1 MHIENGSVIFRS
13 TFSDVRT
20 TLTGNLAAG
29 SIALSLFLAGAAAQ
43 TRQLTPPGQDKV
55 THRQGKIVQPNV
67 DQERLQLERQKLTF
81 DEKVET
87 DKLELERAKLDVER
101 GNARWS
107 GIAAM
112 IPLLVALFTLFY
124 SIWSFRKQGRRE
136 VELKAAEFAFQ
147 GKTPEALLNRCRALK
162 KIFGKRLPADF
173 GESFKPEEH
182 GGGKEDSDSKKLFLE
197 LLLKYPTQRTEVVQ
211 YWNQLFGDAWVERVQ
226 PVLNMPTATKDVT
239 LHLIRV
245 EMKK

>member
-1 MHIENGSVIFRS
+1 MYIEHGSVTLPLR
-13 TFSDVRT
+13 FSGVRT
-20 TLTGNLAAG
+20 TLTRYLVAG
-29 SIALSLFLAGAAAQ
+29 SIALSLFLASAAAQ
-43 TRQLTPPGQDKV
+43 APPGQDKV
-55 THRQGKIVQPNV
+55 DQRQGKIAQPNV
-67 DQERLQLERQKLTF
+67 DQERLQLERQKRTF
-81 DEKVET
+81 DEQLET
-87 DKLELERAKLDVER
+87 NKLELERAKLDVER

-107 GIAAM
+107 GITAI
-112 IPLLVALFTLFY
+112 IPLLVALFTLLY

-211 YWNQLFGDAWVERVQ
+211 YWKQLFGGAWVERVQ
-226 PVLNMPTATKDVT
+226 PVVSMPTATKDAAEGRAT
-239 LHLIRV
+239 GP
-245 EMKK
+245 